1 MATQKQIEA
10 NRKNAQKSTGPTSDT
25 GKAVSRLNALQSGID
40 AKLAVIAGED
50 KNALK
55 DLSDSFYRDHQP
67 ATAMERAILDGVIRD
82 TWLLQR
88 FFRIESDLLEYEM
101 ESDFHPDRYQH
112 KLGKAFRDSSQHQI
126 RLQRRIDSTRK
137 SQLNGIKE
145 FERLQA
151 ERLAHPPAEPLP
163 VTALP
168 VTASPVTASPV
179 TASPVTPSPAN
190 PNPQIGFVPDNAP
203 EAPQPDPILA
213 PPAPE
218 SRPRIGFI
226 S

>member
-55 DLSDSFYRDHQP
+55 ELSDSFYRDHQP

-151 ERLAHPPAEPLP
+151 ERRAHPPAEPLP
-163 VTALP
+163 VTA
-168 VTASPVTASPV
+168 SPVTP
-179 TASPVTPSPAN
+179 SPVTPSPAN
-190 PNPQIGFVPDNAP
+190 PNPQIGFVPDTPPQTP
-203 EAPQPDPILA
+203 EIDPSGPVPSRVTNPSPTQP
-213 PPAPE
+213 
-218 SRPRIGFI
+218 SK
-226 S
+226 